1 MLNLILTRNTPFLVQ
16 TCILCTLATKNAN
29 FIFLKSTFSNSFTK
43 KTVYFHL
50 NLATVCSLRSI
61 MVNGLTW
68 LVCLGFIGG
77 NITPVGQYLAVMSLF
92 WLISKILRGE
102 EWISE
107 KIQCLVFVEN
117 VLVSNFHWTK
127 FGELFCSNKRLDHSP
142 YFDRNVYVYF
152 ICSYVTALVFRDI
165 LGSVGLVFYPK
176 VL

>member
-1 MLNLILTRNTPFLVQ
+1 MRLFWFKHASYVLWRQKML
-16 TCILCTLATKNAN
+16 TLFFKKITNFPIHLQKKN
-29 FIFLKSTFSNSFTK
+29 
-43 KTVYFHL
+43 VYFHL

-77 NITPVGQYLAVMSLF
+77 NITPVGQYLAVISLF
-92 WLISKILRGE
+92 WLISKILRGK

-117 VLVSNFHWTK
+117 VLVSYFHWTK
-127 FGELFCSNKRLDHSP
+127 FGELFCSDKRLDHFP
-142 YFDRNVYVYF
+142 YLDRNVYVYF
-152 ICSYVTALVFRDI
+152 ICSYVIALVFRDI